1 MFGDGSFKIDK
12 KRFKNIKYYK
22 WSKQDTIY
30 RKINT
35 LFVTSKIENCP
46 MNVLEAKV
54 MGYQQFLYRMVVF
67 KK

>member
-1 MFGDGSFKIDK
+1 MV
-12 KRFKNIKYYK
+12 
-22 WSKQDTIY
+22 KQDTIY

-46 MNVLEAKV
+46 MNVLEAKI
-54 MGYQQFLYRMVVF
+54 MGYQQFLYRMVF